1 MSDAD
6 PMNGSGRGRKAAQ
19 SARSS
24 LQSASLPKRFYTS
37 VSVEEK
43 TGGDGC
49 RVLLDGRPVRTP
61 KKNFLTLPTPA
72 LGGAVAA
79 EWAAQTTHIDP
90 ATMPL
95 TRLANTAL
103 DGVSGREA
111 DVRADIVRY
120 AGNDLLC
127 YRAEHPQ
134 GLVHRQSEQWDPIL
148 GWAGEA
154 LAAAFVVQRGLMP
167 VTQPAATLDAF
178 SRVLPLAPFEL
189 TALHVMTT
197 LMGSALLAWAVSMH
211 RLDVPAA
218 WVGAHVDEDW
228 QIEKWGVDDEATARR
243 AHRFTEMAAAESVLR
258 LSSAR

>member
-19 SARSS
+19 SARTS
-24 LQSASLPKRFYTS
+24 LQSASLPKRFYS
-37 VSVEEK
+37 AVSIEEK
-43 TGGDGC
+43 TVGEGC

-61 KKNFLTLPTPA
+61 KKNFLALPTLA
-72 LGGAVAA
+72 LAEAVVA
-79 EWAAQTTHIDP
+79 EWDAQTTHIDP

-120 AGNDLLC
+120 AGNDLLY

-134 GLVHRQSEQWDPIL
+134 GLVRRQSEQWDPIL
-148 GWAGEA
+148 DWAREM
-154 LAAAFVVQRGLMP
+154 LAGAFVVQRGVMP
-167 VTQPAATLDAF
+167 VTQPATTLDAF
-178 SRVLPLAPFEL
+178 ARILPHAPFEL
-189 TALHVMTT
+189 AALHVMTT
-197 LMGSALLAWAVSMH
+197 LMGSALLAWAVRER

-218 WVGAHVDEDW
+218 WAAAHVDEDW
-228 QIEKWGVDDEATARR
+228 QIEKWGADEEAAARR
-243 AHRFTEMAAAESVLR
+243 AARLAELGAAECVLR
-258 LSSAR
+258 LLSNG

>member
-19 SARSS
+19 SARTS

-61 KKNFLTLPTPA
+61 KKNVLALPTPA
-72 LGGAVAA
+72 LGVAVAA
-79 EWAAQTTHIDP
+79 EWDAQTTHIDP

-120 AGNDLLC
+120 AGNDLLY

-134 GLVHRQSEQWDPIL
+134 GLVRRQSEQWDPIL
-148 GWAGEA
+148 GWARDK
-154 LAAAFVVQRGLMP
+154 LASPFVIQRGLMP

-178 SRVLPLAPFEL
+178 SRVLPHAPFEL
-189 TALHVMTT
+189 AALHVMTT
-197 LMGSALLAWAVSMH
+197 LMGSALLTWAVSER
-211 RLDVPAA
+211 RLDVATAWAA
-218 WVGAHVDEDW
+218 AHVDEDW
-228 QIEKWGVDDEATARR
+228 QIERWGADEEAAARR
-243 AHRFTEMAAAESVLR
+243 AARLAELGAAECVLR
-258 LSSAR
+258 LSSNG